1 MYIEK
6 SEKIKNVRYELRG
19 RISDMADALIAQ
31 GNDVIRLNIG
41 NPGAFGF
48 KTTSAVEQSLAA
60 HAADA
65 VPYSHTKGLAHVRE
79 AIADYHRKL
88 GLHNVSEDDIYTGNG
103 VSELIQITLQA
114 LLNHG
119 DEVLVPTPD
128 YPLWTA
134 ATILA
139 GGSAVH
145 YLCDEQ
151 AGWCPSIEDMRAKI
165 TEKTRAIVVINPNNP
180 TGAVYTKNV
189 LEQIAQLAREHNL
202 VLLADE
208 IYDRLLFDDAVHI
221 PLGSLAPDLFCVTF
235 NGISKSHQVCGYR
248 GGWMVISGDKNGTQD
263 YMAGVNTLASLR
275 LCSNVT
281 GQFAILAALHDLETP
296 NVNLRPGGRLY
307 EQRELVH
314 RELNSIPGLS
324 AVKSAGALYMFPKID
339 ATRFNITSDEQFVL
353 DFLREKH
360 VYLTQGTGFNWKTP
374 DHFRLV
380 FLPPVDQLTE
390 VMNRLRDFLAT
401 YRQN

>member
-1 MYIEK
+1 MRIEK
-6 SEKIKNVRYELRG
+6 SDKIKNVRYELRG
-19 RISDMADALIAQ
+19 RISDQADALIAQ
-31 GNDVIRLNIG
+31 GVDVIRLNIG

-48 KTTSAVEQSLAA
+48 ATTPSVQQSLTT
-60 HAADA
+60 HAAA
-65 VPYSHTKGLAHVRE
+65 CVPYSGTKGLPQARE
-79 AIADYHRKL
+79 AIAQYHRNL
-88 GLHNVSEDDIYTGNG
+88 GLHNVCEDDIYTGNG

-114 LLNHG
+114 MLNPG
-119 DEVLVPTPD
+119 DEVLVPSPD

-134 ATILA
+134 ATTLA
-139 GGSAVH
+139 GGTPVH
-145 YLCDEQ
+145 YICDEN
-151 AGWCPSIEDMRAKI
+151 AGWCPSIADMRAKI
-165 TEKTRAIVVINPNNP
+165 TPRTRAIVIINPNNP
-180 TGAVYTKNV
+180 TGAVYTKEV

-208 IYDRLLFDDAVHI
+208 IYDRLLFDAAVHI
-221 PLGSLAPDLFCVTF
+221 PIASLAPDLFCVTF

-248 GGWMVISGDKNGTQD
+248 AGWMVISGEKSHAQD

-281 GQFAILAALHDLETP
+281 GQYAIIAALDDLEGP

-314 RELNSIPGLS
+314 RELNNIPGLS
-324 AVKSAGALYMFPKID
+324 AVKSSGALYMFPKID
-339 ATRFNITSDEQFVL
+339 TARFNITSDEQFVL

-360 VYLTQGTGFNWKTP
+360 VLLSHGAGFNWAAP

-380 FLPPVDQLTE
+380 FLPPVDQLAQ
-390 VMNRLRDFLAT
+390 VMTRLRDFLAS
-401 YRQN
+401 YRQ

>member
-1 MYIEK
+1 MHIEK
-6 SEKIKNVRYELRG
+6 SDKIKNVRYELRG
-19 RISDMADALIAQ
+19 RISDQADALIAQ
-31 GNDVIRLNIG
+31 GVDVIRLNIG

-48 KTTSAVEQSLAA
+48 ETTPSVQQSLTT
-60 HAADA
+60 HAAA
-65 VPYSHTKGLAHVRE
+65 CVPYSSTKGLPQARE
-79 AIADYHRKL
+79 AIAQYHRNL
-88 GLHNVSEDDIYTGNG
+88 GVPNVCEEDIYTGNG

-114 LLNHG
+114 MLNHG
-119 DEVLVPTPD
+119 DEVLVPSPD

-134 ATILA
+134 ATTLA
-139 GGSAVH
+139 GGTPVH
-145 YLCDEQ
+145 YICEEA
-151 AGWCPSIEDMRAKI
+151 AGWCPDIADMRAKI
-165 TEKTRAIVVINPNNP
+165 TPRTRAIVVINPNNP
-180 TGAVYTKNV
+180 TGAVYTKDV
-189 LEQIAQLAREHNL
+189 LEQIAQLAREHKL

-208 IYDRLLFDDAVHI
+208 IYDRLLFDDAVHV
-221 PLGSLAPDLFCVTF
+221 PLASLAPDLFCVTF

-248 GGWMVISGDKNGTQD
+248 AGWMVISGEKSGAQD

-281 GQFAILAALHDLETP
+281 GQYAIVAALDDLEGP

-314 RELNSIPGLS
+314 RELNAIPGLS

-339 ATRFNITSDEQFVL
+339 TARFNITSDEQFVL

-360 VYLTQGTGFNWKTP
+360 VLLSHGAGFNWAKP

-380 FLPPVDQLTE
+380 FLPPVDQLAQ
-390 VMNRLRDFLAT
+390 VMTRLRDFLAS
-401 YRQN
+401 YSQ